1 MTQIIQIP
9 RKTFADG
16 SFYHSD
22 LQNTKLITGKKI
34 QTNTKAK
41 MHNYVV
47 VVPKNMRHLSAS
59 GLFSK
64 VSPVFFR
71 EGRNFLTY
79 VYEVRR
85 LNRSSVSVTVVTVDI
100 S

>member
-9 RKTFADG
+9 SKTFADG

-34 QTNTKAK
+34 QTNTNAK

-59 GLFSK
+59 GIFSK

-79 VYEVRR
+79 VYDVRR
-85 LNRSSVSVTVVTVDI
+85 LNRSSISVTVVTVDI

>member
-9 RKTFADG
+9 SKTFADG

-34 QTNTKAK
+34 QTNTNAK

-47 VVPKNMRHLSAS
+47 VVPKEHRHLSAS
-59 GLFSK
+59 GIFQKSHNRYFS
-64 VSPVFFR
+64 
-71 EGRNFLTY
+71 
-79 VYEVRR
+79 
-85 LNRSSVSVTVVTVDI
+85 
-100 S
+100 